1 MCEKRSNHGR
11 ENNRHLLGKLLR
23 KKPLR
28 IRTGIWEDDIKMD
41 FKENDSGIVVWV
53 HLV

>member
-1 MCEKRSNHGR
+1 
-11 ENNRHLLGKLLR
+11 LLGKLLG

-28 IRTGIWEDDIKMD
+28 IRRGRWEGDVKMD
-41 FKENDSGIVVWV
+41 FKEIDSGIIVWV